1 MIRALAV
8 KELREAG
15 WVGLAALGA
24 GLCHVAAKAGTR
36 FFSWFPGY
44 ERYGSEMP
52 FSGFDDFAS
61 LQTLI
66 LVLAAIA
73 MGLWQTAWEIQRGTF
88 LYLFHRPLRRSTIML
103 VKLFT
108 GGTMLLVAG
117 GLPILI
123 YAWWATT
130 RSRYAALF
138 QWSMVLQCV
147 EILLTLTLVYLGAF
161 VSGLNTG
168 RWWGMRLLPLCAMTI
183 PTMLLLN
190 FTHWWL
196 FSLPWLMLWIIWLTS
211 DALWQARIRDY

>member
-1 MIRALAV
+1 VV

-24 GLCHVAAKAGTR
+24 GLCHVAAKTGTR

-44 ERYGSEMP
+44 ERYSTGLS
-52 FSGFDDFAS
+52 FDDFAS

-88 LYLFHRPLRRSTIML
+88 LYLLHRPLKRSTIML

-123 YAWWATT
+123 YAWWATEYGK
-130 RSRYAALF
+130 YAALS
-138 QWSMVLQCV
+138 QWSMALPGV

-168 RWWGMRLLPLCAMTI
+168 RWWGMRLLPLCAVGI
-183 PTMLLLN
+183 PTLLISI
-190 FTHWWL
+190 FHRWWL
-196 FSLPWLMLWIIWLTS
+196 FGLPCLVLGIIWLAS
-211 DALWQARIRDY
+211 DALWQARVRDY